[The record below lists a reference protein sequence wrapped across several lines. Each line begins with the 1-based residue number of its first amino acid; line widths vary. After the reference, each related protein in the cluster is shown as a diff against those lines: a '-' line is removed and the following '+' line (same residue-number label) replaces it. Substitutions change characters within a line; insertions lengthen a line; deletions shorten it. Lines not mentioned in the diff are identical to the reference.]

1 MAIVARRPP
10 CSASRVTA
18 REWRRRPYGG
28 FPTRQQ
34 VLADDLIRCHQL
46 EGMNERQVTRLL
58 GHPDE
63 PGRHVLAWDVG
74 PERDSV
80 FRIDDEYFE
89 VRFDRRGRFRRASFY
104 QG

>member
-1 MAIVARRPP
+1 M
-10 CSASRVTA
+10 
-18 REWRRRPYGG
+18 
-28 FPTRQQ
+28 
-34 VLADDLIRCHQL
+34 D
-46 EGMNERQVTRLL
+46 ERQVTRLL

-63 PGRHVLAWDVG
+63 RERHVLAWDVG

-89 VRFDRRGRFRRASFY
+89 VRFDRRGRFRRAIFY